1 MSVLFILF
9 ILVSAVTILLF
20 LVLKLRISAFI
31 SLLLV
36 AIYVGI
42 ITGMPLKSILDS
54 IQQGMG
60 STLGFVAVVVGLGAI
75 FGQILESSGGA
86 EVLAH
91 HLVNKFG
98 NKKASWAMMLTG
110 FIVAIPVFFDV
121 GFIILVPLLYALAR
135 DTKKSLL
142 YLLRTKVFVC
152 RISE

>member
-75 FGQILESSGGA
+75 FGQILESSGG
-86 EVLAH
+86 EQ
-91 HLVNKFG
+91 KFL
-98 NKKASWAMMLTG
+98 LTT
-110 FIVAIPVFFDV
+110 
-121 GFIILVPLLYALAR
+121 L
-135 DTKKSLL
+135 
-142 YLLRTKVFVC
+142 
-152 RISE
+152 